1 MRKLIAVLV
10 MLVILACTFIPSAGF
25 TEDADTVHLAR
36 AIYALGRN
44 EAYATKL
51 ALGSVV
57 MNRVDSPWFAGDLG
71 EVLDEQQ
78 QFPAG
83 RRYDGESLQAAH
95 ALISGARSL
104 DSSALYYQAADATDP
119 WGEENLVATSGG
131 YNFYSRSGNL

>member
-1 MRKLIAVLV
+1 MKRIIAAVIVLALILCAPIHGL
-10 MLVILACTFIPSAGF
+10 S
-25 TEDADTVHLAR
+25 EDQYTIQLAR
-36 AIYALGRN
+36 VIYAVARN
-44 EAYATKL
+44 DSYDAKL